1 MIFLIITLMLLPF
14 ALPQVGIPLIFSI
27 LFMYFIFTVDLTFVI
42 GFVKVVVIIAIG
54 LPILLKIATVIVDW
68 LVEWEK
74 RKLNE

>member
-1 MIFLIITLMLLPF
+1 MIFLIITLILLPF

-27 LFMYFIFTVDLTFVI
+27 LFMYFIFTVDLTFVV
-42 GFVKVVVIIAIG
+42 GFVKIVVIIAIG
-54 LPILLKIATVIVDW
+54 LPIFLKIATVIVDW